1 VIQNFDFTEA
11 LLPAAMRWL
20 AADVDEDDI
29 HKICALTLAN
39 TMSSMPQ
46 GDLARFAGWY
56 PIHHQIGFSFSETLE
71 PIMIQMQTMFL
82 PWHVSLKTPVMELS
96 HWPHGL
102 FFPR

>member
-46 GDLARFAGWY
+46 GDLARFADAN
-56 PIHHQIGFSFSETLE
+56 
-71 PIMIQMQTMFL
+71 
-82 PWHVSLKTPVMELS
+82 HVSSLARLLENSSDGAVSLAAWVVLSAIASLSSSGTPILLS
-96 HWPHGL
+96 
-102 FFPR
+102 